1 MTDGRGKGIVTGTW
15 ISDTAEEVEHPTI
28 PIGIN
33 EMTIPR
39 AAILLSLATAAL
51 LIGSTIVVGYSVWDF
66 SKKNEDAFKVTDIDL
81 IKDENDRW
89 LWEVDLLFDTC
100 DSRLGDWNWP
110 TVLADQDDEFL
121 YPGELRCD
129 WEHQGV
135 GDHASVVIYNR
146 ANQPLDLVLEII
158 GGGVV
163 FADDGDADL
172 TLDSIDA
179 NGTLIVE
186 IELSDDVTE
195 HDITV
200 EASHLRVPDAE
211 VVLDVHIFE
220 GVNQRDIHI
229 ENGDTVEVEYT
240 VWNADTGEELDDGDW
255 GDSAG
260 DGCNWSIVG
269 FCWSMVGLDIDED
282 RGLIPGLDTGTTHTT
297 LLPPEIAYGNSEG
310 DELQDAWLRF
320 EIKVVRSTI

>member
-1 MTDGRGKGIVTGTW
+1 MTGTW

-158 GGGVV
+158 GGSVV
-163 FADDGDADL
+163 FADEGDADL

-310 DELQDAWLRF
+310 HELQDAWLRF

>member
-1 MTDGRGKGIVTGTW
+1 M
-15 ISDTAEEVEHPTI
+15 
-28 PIGIN
+28 
-33 EMTIPR
+33 
-39 AAILLSLATAAL
+39 
-51 LIGSTIVVGYSVWDF
+51 
-66 SKKNEDAFKVTDIDL
+66 
-81 IKDENDRW
+81 
-89 LWEVDLLFDTC
+89 
-100 DSRLGDWNWP
+100 
-110 TVLADQDDEFL
+110 
-121 YPGELRCD
+121 
-129 WEHQGV
+129 
-135 GDHASVVIYNR
+135 
-146 ANQPLDLVLEII
+146 DLVLEII
-158 GGGVV
+158 GGSVV
-163 FADDGDADL
+163 FADEGDADL

-229 ENGDTVEVEYT
+229 QNGDTVEVEYT
-240 VWNADTGEELDDGDW
+240 VWNADTGEELDDGEW

-310 DELQDAWLRF
+310 HELQDAWLRF

>member
-1 MTDGRGKGIVTGTW
+1 MTDGRGKGVVTGTW

-39 AAILLSLATAAL
+39 TAILLSLATAAL

-66 SKKNEDAFKVTDIDL
+66 HKKNEDAFKVTDIDL

-158 GGGVV
+158 GGSVV
-163 FADDGDADL
+163 FADEGDADL

-211 VVLDVHIFE
+211 VVLDVHIYE
-220 GVNQRDIHI
+220 GAEKKAIHTTD
-229 ENGDTVEVEYT
+229 GDPLEVHYK
-240 VWNADTGEELDDGDW
+240 VWNADTDELIDEGDLPVT
-255 GDSAG
+255 AG
-260 DGCNWSIVG
+260 DDSNYIKGFGWSAI
-269 FCWSMVGLDIDED
+269 GLDIDED
-282 RGLIPGLDTGTTHTT
+282 RGLIPTIDTGTTHVT
-297 LLPPEIAYGNSEG
+297 LLPPPIAYGNSEG
-310 DELQDAWLRF
+310 HELQDAWLRF

>member
-33 EMTIPR
+33 EMAIPR

-129 WEHQGV
+129 WEHQGA

-158 GGGVV
+158 GGSVV
-163 FADDGDADL
+163 FEDENDADL
-172 TLDSIDA
+172 TLDPIEA
-179 NGTLIVE
+179 NGTFIVE
-186 IELSDDVTE
+186 IELTDDLAE
-195 HDITV
+195 HDITI
-200 EASHLRVPDAE
+200 EASHLRVPEAE
-211 VVLDVHIFE
+211 VVLDVHIYE
-220 GVNQRDIHI
+220 GAEKKAIHATD
-229 ENGDTVEVEYT
+229 GDPLEVHYK
-240 VWNADTGEELDDGDW
+240 VWNADTDELIDEGDLPVT
-255 GDSAG
+255 AG
-260 DGCNWSIVG
+260 DDSNYIKGFGWSAI
-269 FCWSMVGLDIDED
+269 GLDIDED
-282 RGLIPGLDTGTTHTT
+282 RGLIPTIDTGTTHVT
-297 LLPPEIAYGNSEG
+297 LLPPPIAYGNSEG
-310 DELQDAWLRF
+310 HELQDAWLRF
-320 EIKVVRSTI
+320 ELKLEVASI

>member
-1 MTDGRGKGIVTGTW
+1 MTGTW

-33 EMTIPR
+33 EMAIPR

-129 WEHQGV
+129 WEHQGA

-158 GGGVV
+158 GGSVV
-163 FADDGDADL
+163 FEDENDADL
-172 TLDSIDA
+172 TLDPIEA
-179 NGTLIVE
+179 NGTFIVE
-186 IELSDDVTE
+186 IELTDDLAE
-195 HDITV
+195 HDITI
-200 EASHLRVPDAE
+200 EASHLRVPEAE
-211 VVLDVHIFE
+211 VVLDVHIYE
-220 GVNQRDIHI
+220 GAEEKAIHATD
-229 ENGDTVEVEYT
+229 GDPLEVHYK
-240 VWNADTGEELDDGDW
+240 VWNADTDELIDEGDLPVT
-255 GDSAG
+255 AG
-260 DGCNWSIVG
+260 DDSNYIKGFGWSAI
-269 FCWSMVGLDIDED
+269 GLDIDED
-282 RGLIPGLDTGTTHTT
+282 RGLIPTIDTGTTHVT
-297 LLPPEIAYGNSEG
+297 LLPPPIAYGNSEG
-310 DELQDAWLRF
+310 HELQDAWLRF
-320 EIKVVRSTI
+320 ELKLEVASI

>member
-33 EMTIPR
+33 EMAIPR

-146 ANQPLDLVLEII
+146 ANQPLELVLEII
-158 GGGVV
+158 GGSVV
-163 FADDGDADL
+163 FEDENDADL
-172 TLDSIDA
+172 TLDPIEV
-179 NGTLIVE
+179 NGTFIVE
-186 IELSDDVTE
+186 IELTDDVTA

-211 VVLDVHIFE
+211 VVLDIHIFE
-220 GVNQRDIHI
+220 GSNNRDVHI
-229 ENGDTVEVEYT
+229 SNGDTVEVEYT
-240 VWNADTGEELDDGDW
+240 VWNADTGEELDNGDW

-310 DELQDAWLRF
+310 HVLQDAWLRF

>member
-33 EMTIPR
+33 EMAIPR

-146 ANQPLDLVLEII
+146 ANQPLELVLEII
-158 GGGVV
+158 GGSVV
-163 FADDGDADL
+163 FEDENDADL
-172 TLDSIDA
+172 TLDPIEV
-179 NGTLIVE
+179 NGTFIVE
-186 IELSDDVTE
+186 IELTDDVTA

-211 VVLDVHIFE
+211 VVLDIHIFE
-220 GVNQRDIHI
+220 GSNNRDVHI
-229 ENGDTVEVEYT
+229 SNGDTVEVEYT
-240 VWNADTGEELDDGDW
+240 VWNADTGEELDNGDW

-310 DELQDAWLRF
+310 HVLQDAWLRF
-320 EIKVVRSTI
+320 ELKLEVASI

>member
-1 MTDGRGKGIVTGTW
+1 MTGTW

-129 WEHQGV
+129 WEHQGT
-135 GDHASVVIYNR
+135 GDYASVVIYNR

-158 GGGVV
+158 GGSVV
-163 FADDGDADL
+163 FADEGDADL

-186 IELSDDVTE
+186 IELTDDLTE

-220 GVNQRDIHI
+220 GANNREIHI
-229 ENGDTVEVEYT
+229 SNGDTVEVEYT
-240 VWNADTGEELDDGDW
+240 VWNADTGEELDNGDC

-282 RGLIPGLDTGTTHTT
+282 RGLIPGIDTGTTHTT

-310 DELQDAWLRF
+310 HELQDTWLRF
-320 EIKVVRSTI
+320 EIKAVRSTI

>member
-1 MTDGRGKGIVTGTW
+1 VTGTW

-39 AAILLSLATAAL
+39 TAILLSLATAAL

-66 SKKNEDAFKVTDIDL
+66 HKKNEDAFKVTDIDL

-158 GGGVV
+158 GGSVV
-163 FADDGDADL
+163 FADEGDADL

-282 RGLIPGLDTGTTHTT
+282 RGLIPSLDTGTTHTT

-310 DELQDAWLRF
+310 HELQDAWLRF

>member
-33 EMTIPR
+33 EMAIPR

-129 WEHQGV
+129 WEHQGA

-158 GGGVV
+158 GGSVV
-163 FADDGDADL
+163 FEDENDADL
-172 TLDSIDA
+172 TLDPIEA
-179 NGTLIVE
+179 NGTFIVE
-186 IELSDDVTE
+186 IELTDDLAE
-195 HDITV
+195 HDITI
-200 EASHLRVPDAE
+200 EASHLRVPEAE
-211 VVLDVHIFE
+211 VVLDVHIYE
-220 GVNQRDIHI
+220 GAEEKAIHATD
-229 ENGDTVEVEYT
+229 GDPLEVHYK
-240 VWNADTGEELDDGDW
+240 VWNADTDELIDEGDLPVT
-255 GDSAG
+255 AG
-260 DGCNWSIVG
+260 DDSNYIKGFGWSAI
-269 FCWSMVGLDIDED
+269 GLDIDED
-282 RGLIPGLDTGTTHTT
+282 RGLIPTIDTGTTHVT
-297 LLPPEIAYGNSEG
+297 LLPPPIAYGNSEG
-310 DELQDAWLRF
+310 HELQDAWLRF
-320 EIKVVRSTI
+320 ELKLEVASI

>member
-158 GGGVV
+158 GGSVV
-163 FADDGDADL
+163 FADEGDADL

-310 DELQDAWLRF
+310 HELQDAWLRF

>member
-1 MTDGRGKGIVTGTW
+1 MIGGRGKGIVSGTW
-15 ISDTAEEVEHPTI
+15 ISDTAEEVEHPSI

-39 AAILLSLATAAL
+39 AAILLSLATVAL
-51 LIGSTIVVGYSVWDF
+51 LIGSTIVVGYSVWKFMDV
-66 SKKNEDAFKVTDIDL
+66 NEDAFNPTDIDL
-81 IKDENDRW
+81 IKDDNDRW
-89 LWEVDLLFDTC
+89 LWEVDILFDTC
-100 DSRLGDWNWP
+100 DSRLDDWDWP
-110 TVLADQDDEFL
+110 DVLADQDDEFL

-129 WEHQGV
+129 WEHQGQ
-135 GDHASVVIYNR
+135 GDRASVIIYNR
-146 ANQPLDLVLEII
+146 ADQPLDLVLEII
-158 GGGVV
+158 GGSVV
-163 FADDGDADL
+163 FADEGDADL

-229 ENGDTVEVEYT
+229 QNGDTVEVEYT
-240 VWNADTGEELDDGDW
+240 VWNADTGEELDNGDW

-297 LLPPEIAYGNSEG
+297 LLPPEIAYGNS
-310 DELQDAWLRF
+310 DDPNISDAWLRF

>member
-1 MTDGRGKGIVTGTW
+1 MIGGRGKGIVSGTW
-15 ISDTAEEVEHPTI
+15 ISDTAEEVEHPSI

-39 AAILLSLATAAL
+39 AAILLSLATVAL
-51 LIGSTIVVGYSVWDF
+51 LIGSTIVVGYSVWKFMDV
-66 SKKNEDAFKVTDIDL
+66 NEDAFNPTDIDL
-81 IKDENDRW
+81 IKDDNDRW
-89 LWEVDLLFDTC
+89 LWEVDILFDTC
-100 DSRLGDWNWP
+100 DSRLDDWDWP
-110 TVLADQDDEFL
+110 DVLADQDDEFL

-129 WEHQGV
+129 WEHQGQ
-135 GDHASVVIYNR
+135 GDRASVIIYNR
-146 ANQPLDLVLEII
+146 ADQPLDLVLEII
-158 GGGVV
+158 GGSVV
-163 FADDGDADL
+163 FADEGDADL

-229 ENGDTVEVEYT
+229 QNGDTVEVEYT
-240 VWNADTGEELDDGDW
+240 VWNADTGEELDNGDW

-310 DELQDAWLRF
+310 HELQDAWLRF

>member
-33 EMTIPR
+33 EMAIPR

-66 SKKNEDAFKVTDIDL
+66 SKKNEDAFKVTDIYL

-146 ANQPLDLVLEII
+146 ANQPLELVLEII
-158 GGGVV
+158 GGSVV
-163 FADDGDADL
+163 FEDENDADL
-172 TLDSIDA
+172 TLDPIEV
-179 NGTLIVE
+179 NGTFIVE
-186 IELSDDVTE
+186 IELTDDVTA

-211 VVLDVHIFE
+211 VVLDIHIFE
-220 GVNQRDIHI
+220 GSNNRDVHI
-229 ENGDTVEVEYT
+229 SNGDTVEVEYT
-240 VWNADTGEELDDGDW
+240 VWNADTGEELDNGDW

-310 DELQDAWLRF
+310 HVLQDAWLRF

>member
-1 MTDGRGKGIVTGTW
+1 MTGTW

-158 GGGVV
+158 GGSVV
-163 FADDGDADL
+163 FADEGDADL

-220 GVNQRDIHI
+220 GANNREIHI
-229 ENGDTVEVEYT
+229 SNGDTVEVEYT
-240 VWNADTGEELDDGDW
+240 VWNADTGEELDNGDW

-282 RGLIPGLDTGTTHTT
+282 RGLIPGIDTGTTHTT

-310 DELQDAWLRF
+310 HELQDTWLRF
-320 EIKVVRSTI
+320 EIKAVRSTI